1 MRVFLTTA
9 VLVGAG
15 LLWYAPSSGRVAAQ
29 GGQFVQAGIV
39 SGEKVRLFFDPDR
52 SSYECTVIEVRG
64 DFVGCRASGD
74 TTFQSRPDRW
84 YNLRVITRIDRP
96 IKQE

>member
-15 LLWYAPSSGRVAAQ
+15 LLWYAPPSSRVVAQ
-29 GGQFVQAGIV
+29 GSQYPQAGLV
-39 SGEKVRLFFDPDR
+39 SGEKVRIFFDPDR

-64 DFVGCRASGD
+64 DFLGCRVGD
-74 TTFQSRPDRW
+74 QSFGQTRPDRW
-84 YNLRVITRIDRP
+84 YNLRLVTRIDRP